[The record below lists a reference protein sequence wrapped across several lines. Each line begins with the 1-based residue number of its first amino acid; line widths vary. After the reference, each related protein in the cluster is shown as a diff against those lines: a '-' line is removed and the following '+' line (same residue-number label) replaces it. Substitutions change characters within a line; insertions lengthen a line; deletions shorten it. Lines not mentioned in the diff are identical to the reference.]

1 MATPPTPSALPS
13 ASPEPRWLLV
23 TISDSTLGIGQ
34 GDVAAADVYAD
45 RIEHDLGVA
54 VTVRSFFYGGST
66 SGQILSEVRTS
77 TSLRDAIAN
86 ADGILLDVPLG
97 ELKELC
103 PWDDVSYA
111 PGPGTP
117 AEYAACGAEMAM
129 RYEADAGAIMDE
141 IVALR
146 SPAEALIRTTE
157 LWKPFYPTFE
167 SLGLGPATHQNF
179 LAIWAGL
186 GRAAPLTRSRWH
198 PPTRRSW
205 DRTERRTR
213 SRPARSVPTSFTSR
227 CGEPQSWPSCFAS
240 SATTGLGGE
249 PRPPSD
255 RAAPRASRRAHRDR
269 SPCQILI
276 GWRRGAAPRMPLGH
290 RWPNWQASEGRKTA
304 I

>member
-1 MATPPTPSALPS
+1 
-13 ASPEPRWLLV
+13 V
-23 TISDSTLGIGQ
+23 TISDSTLGVGQ
-34 GDVAAADVYAD
+34 GDVAAAEAYAD
-45 RIEHDLGVA
+45 RIEQDLGVA

-77 TSLRDAIAN
+77 TSLRDAIAS

-117 AEYAACGAEMAM
+117 AEYAACGAEMAT

-146 SPAEALIRTTE
+146 RPAHALIRTTE

-167 SLGLGPATHQNF
+167 SLGLGQVTHQNF

-186 GRAAPLTRSRWH
+186 GRVAAAHSIPVAPAYEAFVGPNGTTDPVAAGEVSSDELHLT
-198 PPTRRSW
+198 P
-205 DRTERRTR
+205 
-213 SRPARSVPTSFTSR
+213 
-227 CGEPQSWPSCFAS
+227 
-240 SATTGLGGE
+240 
-249 PRPPSD
+249 
-255 RAAPRASRRAHRDR
+255 
-269 SPCQILI
+269 
-276 GWRRGAAPRMPLGH
+276 RGAAKLAFLLRELGYDKAA
-290 RWPNWQASEGRKTA
+290 R
-304 I
+304 